1 LALVCKTATT
11 TQGGGDLP
19 KLSGSTTT
27 CSFVDNGGGG
37 GGRVSTGNWAG
48 GGGGHGGNVAQP
60 QSAIN
65 SPVDDCAAS
74 PQTRHP
80 VILATGEKILVQSD
94 FLDLSQAD
102 LSLTRVY
109 RSATPSNG
117 MFGANWHNSWSYPR
131 LSLGACMAGSTLEWG
146 RKPGASSPVRQ
157 RTRPAEALARVS
169 PALAA
174 LNMPPAQIT
183 PKAAIVCYP
192 QTIGLT
198 LPDGARYTYL
208 NSGGAMYKPTGLGRD
223 SKLGSFFIEGF
234 TAYDEWA
241 MQIGPLVYAYQGN
254 TQQLKYIASAYGGEL
269 LQAFEYDSAG
279 KLSRVVSASG
289 ASLKFNYNGNR
300 VSSVLDSAG
309 RSWTYAYDTSNNLIS
324 VTPPAGTVGARTYH
338 YEAGQ
343 GANLL
348 TGYSLDGVRATRY
361 AYHADKRVQRSGSD
375 NGEQVDSF
383 SYGSN
388 TTTLTDQ
395 NGQSTTYTFEGSG
408 FRRLVRSS
416 RASTSTCAAANRQ
429 QSYDARGFLLTQLD
443 WRGVQTRTTHDDSGQ
458 RLSEVRAFGSA
469 DQLSSFFT
477 WSGSDLVKREDRGSN
492 GALLRTTIYSYHL
505 TGLAAGRLA
514 SQTVVDAAGTHTR
527 QQSYSYTFHPNGVL
541 ASETVST
548 NLPAGNVQ
556 QVTLYNSS
564 GCLTSV
570 SNAANHS
577 TTFAGHNGQC
587 YPASSTDP
595 NNVVT
600 QFAWDAAG
608 RLLGATQ
615 QLAGGQRSSSFSY
628 NGRGQLLSSTQ
639 AGVST
644 VLSRNSAGRVTAV
657 SFAGASRSE
666 TLDVTNR
673 TQTSSAPRGV
683 PSGASTGAP
692 SAVAAGSFVGSLVHD
707 SLGRPYTAHGGNG
720 QKRELRY
727 DAGSN
732 LVSQGDANN
741 RTVSYSH
748 DALGRIRSRSE
759 PGLGNIGFSYD
770 TAGQL
775 DTVTDG
781 RGLVTDHD
789 HDALGNLVR
798 LASPDTGV
806 RTLLPDNWGRTR
818 SITRSDG
825 SVVSYSW
832 DALDRVTS
840 RSSAG
845 LVEAF
850 GYDDAAVFGKGR
862 LTSLVDASG
871 GTRYAYNGA
880 GQLTRQINTIQGLD
894 LVTDWSYSADGFLT
908 SLNYPAG
915 GLSIGYGYDAYGRI
929 SSVVAYLGGSAI
941 MLADSFVYQ
950 SGSATPL
957 AWRLGNNLQRRLV
970 QDATGR
976 LIQVASPGVQ
986 DLSVNWSAND
996 TVASL
1001 SNASSPSQS
1010 AAIGYDAALRV
1021 SSYAGNGTA
1030 ANPSLVYG
1038 HDAVG
1043 NRSSAVENGAAV
1055 TYTVSPSSNR
1065 ISAVGGARWRNPMN
1079 YNALGHLASETR
1091 WDGSRSYG
1099 YDALERLSSVVINGT
1114 TVGQYWNNAL
1124 NQRAMKRTAQGDTR
1138 FVYGQAGE
1146 LLSEVQGGSAI
1157 TNHVWLFGQPLAV
1170 VKNGSLYWV
1179 HGDQLGRPEVL
1190 STASRAIAWKANLS
1204 GWNRTVAIDQLG
1216 GYHIGYPG
1224 QYFDA
1229 ETGLWQNWNRYYDG
1243 QLGRYI
1249 QSDPIGLAGGI
1260 NTYAYVEGN
1269 PVSSVDPDGLQRAP
1283 GFSQGTIY
1291 RGTGDIHGQIWA
1303 GNQARDGAIQN
1314 FSSLQSRAQT
1324 VWGPQSLISAC
1335 IQCVPVG
1342 AIGNDPSNSD
1352 GSQCKKPPE
1361 PPRSITSMSAPGQ
1374 APACT
1379 CVSWQLVIAP
1389 RP

>member
-1 LALVCKTATT
+1 
-11 TQGGGDLP
+11 
-19 KLSGSTTT
+19 
-27 CSFVDNGGGG
+27 
-37 GGRVSTGNWAG
+37 
-48 GGGGHGGNVAQP
+48 
-60 QSAIN
+60 
-65 SPVDDCAAS
+65 
-74 PQTRHP
+74 
-80 VILATGEKILVQSD
+80 
-94 FLDLSQAD
+94 
-102 LSLTRVY
+102 
-109 RSATPSNG
+109 
-117 MFGANWHNSWSYPR
+117 
-131 LSLGACMAGSTLEWG
+131 MA
-146 RKPGASSPVRQ
+146 
-157 RTRPAEALARVS
+157 
-169 PALAA
+169 
-174 LNMPPAQIT
+174 
-183 PKAAIVCYP
+183 
-192 QTIGLT
+192 
-198 LPDGARYTYL
+198 
-208 NSGGAMYKPTGLGRD
+208 
-223 SKLGSFFIEGF
+223 
-234 TAYDEWA
+234 
-241 MQIGPLVYAYQGN
+241 
-254 TQQLKYIASAYGGEL
+254 
-269 LQAFEYDSAG
+269 
-279 KLSRVVSASG
+279 
-289 ASLKFNYNGNR
+289 
-300 VSSVLDSAG
+300 
-309 RSWTYAYDTSNNLIS
+309 
-324 VTPPAGTVGARTYH
+324 
-338 YEAGQ
+338 
-343 GANLL
+343 
-348 TGYSLDGVRATRY
+348 
-361 AYHADKRVQRSGSD
+361 
-375 NGEQVDSF
+375 
-383 SYGSN
+383 
-388 TTTLTDQ
+388 
-395 NGQSTTYTFEGSG
+395 
-408 FRRLVRSS
+408 RRLPVFTSAVRFMPGL
-416 RASTSTCAAANRQ
+416 
-429 QSYDARGFLLTQLD
+429 RGI
-443 WRGVQTRTTHDDSGQ
+443 
-458 RLSEVRAFGSA
+458 
-469 DQLSSFFT
+469 
-477 WSGSDLVKREDRGSN
+477 
-492 GALLRTTIYSYHL
+492 AL
-505 TGLAAGRLA
+505 
-514 SQTVVDAAGTHTR
+514 
-527 QQSYSYTFHPNGVL
+527 P
-541 ASETVST
+541 
-548 NLPAGNVQ
+548 
-556 QVTLYNSS
+556 
-564 GCLTSV
+564 
-570 SNAANHS
+570 
-577 TTFAGHNGQC
+577 
-587 YPASSTDP
+587 
-595 NNVVT
+595 
-600 QFAWDAAG
+600 
-608 RLLGATQ
+608 
-615 QLAGGQRSSSFSY
+615 
-628 NGRGQLLSSTQ
+628 
-639 AGVST
+639 ST
-644 VLSRNSAGRVTAV
+644 VKA
-657 SFAGASRSE
+657 FC
-666 TLDVTNR
+666 
-673 TQTSSAPRGV
+673 
-683 PSGASTGAP
+683 
-692 SAVAAGSFVGSLVHD
+692 
-707 SLGRPYTAHGGNG
+707 
-720 QKRELRY
+720 
-727 DAGSN
+727 
-732 LVSQGDANN
+732 
-741 RTVSYSH
+741 
-748 DALGRIRSRSE
+748 
-759 PGLGNIGFSYD
+759 
-770 TAGQL
+770 
-775 DTVTDG
+775 
-781 RGLVTDHD
+781 
-789 HDALGNLVR
+789 
-798 LASPDTGV
+798 
-806 RTLLPDNWGRTR
+806 
-818 SITRSDG
+818 
-825 SVVSYSW
+825 YSW

-845 LVEAF
+845 LVETY
-850 GYDDAAVFGKGR
+850 GYDDPAVFGKGR

-1055 TYTVSPSSNR
+1055 TYTVSTSSNR
-1065 ISAVGGARWRNPMN
+1065 ISAVGGARWRNLG